1 MNSKRISFG
10 FLVLAVYAMLGVVG
24 VYTQSPTQATEVC
37 ATDIVSIVK
46 AADVV
51 GTSSAS
57 SGSSSGSSSANV
69 EWHSFLPGAFK

>member
-24 VYTQSPTQATEVC
+24 LYSAPTSTTEIC
-37 ATDIVSIVK
+37 ATDVVSI
-46 AADVV
+46 ATSATSADQ
-51 GTSSAS
+51 SRAS
-57 SGSSSGSSSANV
+57 SGGGSSANV